1 MVRKI
6 FVQEGLIIKDE
17 KMKNKIRKNYNI
29 YMDLNINT
37 RFVYYIMLYYLYENK
52 LRIVFKLRTLHS
64 MILFQ
69 KHFIKVSF

>member
-29 YMDLNINT
+29 YMDLNINI
-37 RFVYYIMLYYLYENK
+37 RFVYYIMLYYDIYCMTK
-52 LRIVFKLRTLHS
+52 LHIVFKLCIFT
-64 MILFQ
+64 F
-69 KHFIKVSF
+69 VV